1 MNEELQLK
9 LGKEIWEDCK
19 GRLDVIVYFERRL
32 NPEEALALE
41 ELLRRGV
48 IKRSNGYNY
57 KICPETKKF
66 LDNGGKT
73 ERELE
78 QEEEKRR
85 KEEELKIAKDANRIS
100 IISMIF
106 SGFAI
111 IISILSYL
119 KE

>member
-9 LGKEIWEDCK
+9 LAREIWEKTK
-19 GRLDVIVYFERRL
+19 GSLNASIYFIKSSS
-32 NPEEALALE
+32 EEALALE
-41 ELLRRGV
+41 ELLRHGV

>member
-9 LGKEIWEDCK
+9 LAREIWEDSK
-19 GRLDVIVYFERRL
+19 GRLDVIVYFERKL
-32 NPEEALALE
+32 TPEEALALE

-78 QEEEKRR
+78 QEE
-85 KEEELKIAKDANRIS
+85 LKIAKDANRIS

-106 SGFAI
+106 SGLAI

>member
-1 MNEELQLK
+1 MKRRILSI
-9 LGKEIWEDCK
+9 LGSA
-19 GRLDVIVYFERRL
+19 V
-32 NPEEALALE
+32 
-41 ELLRRGV
+41 LLCGV
-48 IKRSNGYNY
+48 ITVSTANVSAS
-57 KICPETKKF
+57 
-66 LDNGGKT
+66 

-111 IISILSYL
+111 IISIS
-119 KE
+119 